1 MVVRSLFFLLLAAN
15 IGFYAWQVVNS
26 TPVRVRPVA
35 VTPDVPQLMLLRER
49 EEQLLASTDISLGD
63 GALGDTTCFAL
74 GPFSTQADLRRAFNG
89 IAPYIEKSR
98 QRQSVQRQ
106 DRGFWV
112 YLPAV
117 PSREDAL
124 AVARDLSIAG
134 LRDYYVVTAGDE
146 ENTVSLGLF
155 RDLANAE
162 RRQATLQAIGYDAQ
176 LTRRI
181 EESLVYW
188 LDYSRNP
195 DAQPPWERVVASNVN
210 VTHRPIPCFR

>member
-1 MVVRSLFFLLLAAN
+1 MLVRSLFFLLLAAN
-15 IGFYAWQVVNS
+15 IGYYAWQVINS
-26 TPVRVRPVA
+26 TPVTVRETPVLQE
-35 VTPDVPQLMLLRER
+35 VPQLMLLRER
-49 EEQLLASTDISLGD
+49 EELLLASTEVSLGD
-63 GALGDTTCFAL
+63 GSLGDTTCFSL

-98 QRQSVQRQ
+98 QRQSVQSQ

-134 LRDYYVVTAGDE
+134 LRDYYVVTAGNE

-155 RDLANAE
+155 RELANAE
-162 RRQATLQAIGYDAQ
+162 RRQATLKAIGYDAQ
-176 LTRRI
+176 LTRRT
-181 EESLVYW
+181 EESLAYW
-188 LDYSRNP
+188 LDYSRAE
-195 DAQPPWERVVASNVN
+195 DAQPPWERVIASNAN

>member
-1 MVVRSLFFLLLAAN
+1 MLVRSLFFLLLAAN
-15 IGFYAWQVVNS
+15 IGYYAWQTVYN
-26 TPVRVRPVA
+26 PVRAREVPV
-35 VTPDVPQLMLLRER
+35 VQDVPRLTLLRER
-49 EEQLLASTDISLGD
+49 EEQLLASTDVSLGA
-63 GALGDTTCFAL
+63 GALGDTTCFSL

-89 IAPYIEKSR
+89 IAPYVENSR
-98 QRQSVQRQ
+98 QRQSIQTQ

-134 LRDYYVVTAGDE
+134 LRDYYVVTAGND

-155 RDLANAE
+155 RELANAQ
-162 RRQATLQAIGYDAQ
+162 RRQATLRAIGYDPQ
-176 LTRRI
+176 LIRRTD
-181 EESLVYW
+181 ESLVYW
-188 LDYSRNP
+188 LDYSRAE
-195 DAQPPWERVVASNVN
+195 DTQPPWQRVVASNAN